1 MKIKKEYIAQSDGE
15 ENRMSNYTQTFEAD
29 TGKILNIVINS
40 LYSERDIF
48 LRELLSNASDAIQ
61 KRKFLGQTDPSILNI
76 EADNIEIIVNK
87 KKKIIEI
94 TDTGIGLTEAE
105 LAETLGTIAK
115 SGTSAF
121 LKEMEGEENS
131 KDAAKTLIGQFGVGF
146 YSAFMVADKVEVVS
160 RKAGDTQCSSWE
172 SDGQSGFSISN
183 SKEEQAVGTKIRLSL
198 KKDAKEFADPDKIK
212 GLIKKYSDHISFPI
226 NIKEA
231 DGEIEQVNSATAI
244 WTKTASEIS
253 KEEYKEFYNSTFG
266 TFDEPFATLHNKSE
280 GTLEFTNLL
289 FIPKTAPFDLFDP
302 ERKTKINLYINRVFI
317 SNDLDGV
324 IPTWL
329 RFVKGILDTTSLDLN
344 VSREMVQNNPVLKK
358 ISKSLTKR
366 VLSELKKRLKKD
378 EEAYDAFWEQFGK
391 VLKEG
396 LYEDLE
402 NKDKIAEIIKVHSLK
417 EDKLITLQGYID
429 SMVDGQDKIYV
440 LTADTLAQAQSS
452 PHLEGFKA
460 KGIDVLLM
468 TDPIDAFWTSQ
479 MRSFQEKNFVSIS
492 REKYDITKLGDV
504 KEEDVEET
512 KNTDETYS
520 PIIKE
525 CLGEMVEDVKASNNL
540 VDSPVRL
547 VAGEGGLDFNLERI
561 LKAQNPD
568 FEGSKKILEI
578 NTNHDL
584 IKKLPA
590 LPSETQKSLC
600 RVLFEQARILDGEM
614 PSDSLQFSKDLIT
627 IGLKLK

>member
-1 MKIKKEYIAQSDGE
+1 MIKECIAQTGNQE
-15 ENRMSNYTQTFEAD
+15 TRMSNYTQTFEAD

-40 LYSERDIF
+40 LYSDRDIF

-61 KRKFLGQTDPSILNI
+61 KRKFLGQTDPAVLNNEI
-76 EADNIEIIVNK
+76 DNIEIVINK

-94 TDTGIGLTEAE
+94 TDTGIGLSDAE

-121 LKEMEGEENS
+121 LQELDGEESS

-160 RKAGDTQCSSWE
+160 RKAGTSKSSIWE
-172 SDGQSGFSISN
+172 SDGQSGFAINN
-183 SKEEQAVGTKIRLSL
+183 SEDDQAVGTKIILHL
-198 KKDAKEFADPDKIK
+198 KKDAKEFATSDKIK
-212 GLIKKYSDHISFPI
+212 SLIKKYSDHISVPI
-226 NIKEA
+226 NIKET
-231 DGEIEQVNSATAI
+231 DGEIEQVNSATAL
-244 WTKTASEIS
+244 WTKPTSKIS
-253 KEEYKEFYNSTFG
+253 DEDYKEFYNSTFG

-317 SNDLDGV
+317 SNDLEGV

-329 RFVKGILDTTSLDLN
+329 RFIKGILDTSSLDLN

-378 EEAYDAFWEQFGK
+378 EVAYDAFWEQFGK

-396 LYEDLE
+396 LYEDIE
-402 NKDKIAEIIKVHSLK
+402 NKDKIAEIIRVRSLK
-417 EDKLITLQGYID
+417 EDKLITLQSYIE

-440 LTADTLAQAQSS
+440 LTADTMAQAQSS

-479 MRSFQEKNFVSIS
+479 MRSFEEKDFVSIS
-492 REKYDITKLGDV
+492 REKYDIAKLGEV
-504 KEEDVEET
+504 KDGDVEET
-512 KNTDETYS
+512 ENADETYS

-578 NTNHDL
+578 NTNHEL

-614 PSDSLQFSKDLIT
+614 PSDSLQFSRDLVT
-627 IGLKLK
+627 IGLKLA

>member
-1 MKIKKEYIAQSDGE
+1 MIKECIAQTGNQE
-15 ENRMSNYTQTFEAD
+15 TRMSNYTQTFEAD

-40 LYSERDIF
+40 LYSDRDIF

-61 KRKFLGQTDPSILNI
+61 KRKFLGQTDPAVLNNEI
-76 EADNIEIIVNK
+76 DNIEIVVNK

-94 TDTGIGLTEAE
+94 TDTGIGLTDAE

-121 LKEMEGEENS
+121 LQELDGEESS

-160 RKAGDTQCSSWE
+160 RKAGTSKSSIWE
-172 SDGQSGFSISN
+172 SDGQSGFSINN
-183 SKEEQAVGTKIRLSL
+183 SEDEQVVGTKIILHL
-198 KKDAKEFADPDKIK
+198 KKDAKEFATTDKIK
-212 GLIKKYSDHISFPI
+212 SLIKKYSDHISVPI

-231 DGEIEQVNSATAI
+231 DGEIEQANSATAI
-244 WTKTASEIS
+244 WTKATSEIS
-253 KEEYKEFYNSTFG
+253 DEEYKEFYNSTFG

-317 SNDLDGV
+317 SNDLEGV

-329 RFVKGILDTTSLDLN
+329 RFIKGILDTTSLDLN

-378 EEAYDAFWEQFGK
+378 EVAYDAFWEQFGK

-396 LYEDLE
+396 LYEDIE
-402 NKDKIAEIIKVHSLK
+402 NKDKIAEIIRVRSFK
-417 EDKLITLQGYID
+417 EDKLITLQSYLD
-429 SMVDGQDKIYV
+429 SMIDGQDKIYV
-440 LTADTLAQAQSS
+440 LTADTLEQAQSS

-460 KGIDVLLM
+460 QGIDVLLM

-479 MRSFQEKNFVSIS
+479 MKSFQEKDFLSIS
-492 REKYDITKLGDV
+492 REKYDISKLGKV
-504 KEEDVEET
+504 KDEDGEDNE
-512 KNTDETYS
+512 NTDEVYS

-525 CLGEMVEDVKASNNL
+525 CLGDLVEDVKASKNL
-540 VDSPVRL
+540 IDSPVRL

-561 LKAQNPD
+561 LKAQNPE
-568 FEGSKKILEI
+568 FEGSKKVLEI
-578 NTNHDL
+578 NLTHKL

-590 LPSETQKSLC
+590 LSSETQKSLC

-614 PSDSLQFSKDLIT
+614 PSNSLQFSKDLIAL
-627 IGLKLK
+627 GLKVV

>member
-1 MKIKKEYIAQSDGE
+1 
-15 ENRMSNYTQTFEAD
+15 
-29 TGKILNIVINS
+29 
-40 LYSERDIF
+40 
-48 LRELLSNASDAIQ
+48 
-61 KRKFLGQTDPSILNI
+61 
-76 EADNIEIIVNK
+76 
-87 KKKIIEI
+87 
-94 TDTGIGLTEAE
+94 
-105 LAETLGTIAK
+105 
-115 SGTSAF
+115 
-121 LKEMEGEENS
+121 
-131 KDAAKTLIGQFGVGF
+131 
-146 YSAFMVADKVEVVS
+146 
-160 RKAGDTQCSSWE
+160 
-172 SDGQSGFSISN
+172 
-183 SKEEQAVGTKIRLSL
+183 
-198 KKDAKEFADPDKIK
+198 
-212 GLIKKYSDHISFPI
+212 
-226 NIKEA
+226 
-231 DGEIEQVNSATAI
+231 
-244 WTKTASEIS
+244 
-253 KEEYKEFYNSTFG
+253 
-266 TFDEPFATLHNKSE
+266 
-280 GTLEFTNLL
+280 
-289 FIPKTAPFDLFDP
+289 
-302 ERKTKINLYINRVFI
+302 
-317 SNDLDGV
+317 
-324 IPTWL
+324 
-329 RFVKGILDTTSLDLN
+329 
-344 VSREMVQNNPVLKK
+344 MVQNNPVLKK

>member
-1 MKIKKEYIAQSDGE
+1 MIKECIAQTGNQE
-15 ENRMSNYTQTFEAD
+15 TRMSNYTQTFEAD

-40 LYSERDIF
+40 LYSDRDIF

-61 KRKFLGQTDPSILNI
+61 KRKFLGQTDPAVLNNEI
-76 EADNIEIIVNK
+76 DNIEIVVNK

-94 TDTGIGLTEAE
+94 TDTGIGLTDAE

-121 LKEMEGEENS
+121 LQELDGEESS

-160 RKAGDTQCSSWE
+160 RKAGTSKSSIWE
-172 SDGQSGFSISN
+172 SDGQSGFSIDN
-183 SKEEQAVGTKIRLSL
+183 SKDEQAVGTKIILHL
-198 KKDAKEFADPDKIK
+198 KKDAKEFATTDKIK
-212 GLIKKYSDHISFPI
+212 SLIKKYSDHISVPI

-231 DGEIEQVNSATAI
+231 DGEIEQANSATAI
-244 WTKTASEIS
+244 WTKATSEIS
-253 KEEYKEFYNSTFG
+253 DEEYKEFYNSTFG

-317 SNDLDGV
+317 SNDLEGV

-329 RFVKGILDTTSLDLN
+329 RFIKGILDTTSLDLN

-378 EEAYDAFWEQFGK
+378 EVAYDAFWEQFGK

-396 LYEDLE
+396 LYEDIE
-402 NKDKIAEIIKVHSLK
+402 NKDKIAEIIRVRSFK
-417 EDKLITLQGYID
+417 EDKLITLQSYLD
-429 SMVDGQDKIYV
+429 SMIDGQDKIYV
-440 LTADTLAQAQSS
+440 LTADTLEQAQSS

-460 KGIDVLLM
+460 QGIDVLLM

-479 MRSFQEKNFVSIS
+479 MKSFQEKDFLSIS
-492 REKYDITKLGDV
+492 REKYDISKLGEV
-504 KEEDVEET
+504 KDEDGEDNE
-512 KNTDETYS
+512 NTDEVYS

-525 CLGEMVEDVKASNNL
+525 CLGDLVEDVKASKNL
-540 VDSPVRL
+540 IDSPVRL

-561 LKAQNPD
+561 LKAQNPE
-568 FEGSKKILEI
+568 FEGSKKVLEI
-578 NTNHDL
+578 NLTHKL

-590 LPSETQKSLC
+590 LSSETQKSLC

-614 PSDSLQFSKDLIT
+614 PSNSLQFSKDLIAL
-627 IGLKLK
+627 GLKVV

>member
-1 MKIKKEYIAQSDGE
+1 MIKECIAQTGNQE
-15 ENRMSNYTQTFEAD
+15 TRMSNYTQTFEAD

-40 LYSERDIF
+40 LYSDRDIF

-61 KRKFLGQTDPSILNI
+61 KRKFLGQTDPAVLNNEI
-76 EADNIEIIVNK
+76 DNIEIVINK

-94 TDTGIGLTEAE
+94 TDTGIGLSDAE

-121 LKEMEGEENS
+121 LQELDGEESS

-160 RKAGDTQCSSWE
+160 RKAGTSKSSIWE
-172 SDGQSGFSISN
+172 SDGQSGFAINN
-183 SKEEQAVGTKIRLSL
+183 SEDDQAVGTKVILHL
-198 KKDAKEFADPDKIK
+198 KKDAKEFATPDKIK
-212 GLIKKYSDHISFPI
+212 SLIKKYSDHINVPI

-244 WTKTASEIS
+244 WTRPTSKIS
-253 KEEYKEFYNSTFG
+253 GEEYKEFYNSTFG
-266 TFDEPFATLHNKSE
+266 SFDEPFATLHNKSE

-317 SNDLDGV
+317 SNDLEGV

-329 RFVKGILDTTSLDLN
+329 RFIKGILDTSSLDLN

-378 EEAYDAFWEQFGK
+378 EVAYDAFWEQFGK

-396 LYEDLE
+396 LYEDIE
-402 NKDKIAEIIKVHSLK
+402 NKDKIAEIIRVRSFK
-417 EDKLITLQGYID
+417 EDKLITLQSYIE

-440 LTADTLAQAQSS
+440 LTADTMAQAQSS

-479 MRSFQEKNFVSIS
+479 MRSFEEKDFVSIS
-492 REKYDITKLGDV
+492 REKYDIAKLGEV
-504 KEEDVEET
+504 KDGDVEET
-512 KNTDETYS
+512 ENADETYS

-578 NTNHDL
+578 NTNHEL

-614 PSDSLQFSKDLIT
+614 PSDSLRFSRDLVT
-627 IGLKLK
+627 IGLKLA

>member
-1 MKIKKEYIAQSDGE
+1 MKIKKEYIAQSNGE

-253 KEEYKEFYNSTFG
+253 KGEYKEFYNSTFG

>member
-1 MKIKKEYIAQSDGE
+1 MIKECIAQTGNQE
-15 ENRMSNYTQTFEAD
+15 TRLSNYTQTFEAD
-29 TGKILNIVINS
+29 TGKILNIGINS
-40 LYSERDIF
+40 LYSDRDIF

-61 KRKFLGQTDPSILNI
+61 KRKFLGQTDPAVLNNEI
-76 EADNIEIIVNK
+76 DNIEIVVNK

-94 TDTGIGLTEAE
+94 TDTGIGLTDAE

-121 LKEMEGEENS
+121 LQELDGEESS

-160 RKAGDTQCSSWE
+160 RKAGTSKSSIWE
-172 SDGQSGFSISN
+172 SDGQSGFSINN
-183 SKEEQAVGTKIRLSL
+183 SEDEQVVGTKIILHL
-198 KKDAKEFADPDKIK
+198 KKDAKEFATTDKIK
-212 GLIKKYSDHISFPI
+212 SLIKKYSDHISVPI

-231 DGEIEQVNSATAI
+231 DGEIEQANSATAI
-244 WTKTASEIS
+244 WTKATSEIS
-253 KEEYKEFYNSTFG
+253 DEEYKEFYNSTFG

-317 SNDLDGV
+317 SNDLEGV

-329 RFVKGILDTTSLDLN
+329 RFIKGILDTTSLDLN

-378 EEAYDAFWEQFGK
+378 EVAYDAFWEQFGK

-396 LYEDLE
+396 LYEDIE
-402 NKDKIAEIIKVHSLK
+402 NKDKIAEIIRVRSFK
-417 EDKLITLQGYID
+417 EDKLITLQSYID
-429 SMVDGQDKIYV
+429 SMIDGQDKIYV
-440 LTADTLAQAQSS
+440 LTADTLEQAQSS

-460 KGIDVLLM
+460 QGIDVLLM

-479 MRSFQEKNFVSIS
+479 MKSFQEKDFLSIS
-492 REKYDITKLGDV
+492 REKYDISKLGEV
-504 KEEDVEET
+504 KDEDGEDNE
-512 KNTDETYS
+512 NTDEVYS

-525 CLGEMVEDVKASNNL
+525 CLGDLVEDVKASKNL
-540 VDSPVRL
+540 IDSPVRL

-561 LKAQNPD
+561 LKAQNPE
-568 FEGSKKILEI
+568 FEGSKKVLEI
-578 NTNHDL
+578 NLTHKL

-590 LPSETQKSLC
+590 LSSETQKSLC

-614 PSDSLQFSKDLIT
+614 PSNSLQFSKDLIAL
-627 IGLKLK
+627 GLKVE

>member
-1 MKIKKEYIAQSDGE
+1 MIKECIAQTGNQE
-15 ENRMSNYTQTFEAD
+15 TRMSNYTQTFEAD

-40 LYSERDIF
+40 LYSDRDIF

-61 KRKFLGQTDPSILNI
+61 KRKFLGQTDPAVLNNEI
-76 EADNIEIIVNK
+76 DNIEIVVNK

-94 TDTGIGLTEAE
+94 TDTGIGLTDAE

-121 LKEMEGEENS
+121 LQELDGEESS

-146 YSAFMVADKVEVVS
+146 YSAFMVSDKVEVVS
-160 RKAGDTQCSSWE
+160 RKAGTSKSSIWE
-172 SDGQSGFSISN
+172 SDGQSGFSINN
-183 SKEEQAVGTKIRLSL
+183 SEDEQVVGTKIILHL
-198 KKDAKEFADPDKIK
+198 KKDAKEFATTDKIK
-212 GLIKKYSDHISFPI
+212 SLIKKYSDHISVPI

-231 DGEIEQVNSATAI
+231 DGEIEQANSATAI
-244 WTKTASEIS
+244 WTKATSEIS
-253 KEEYKEFYNSTFG
+253 DEEYKEFYNSTFG

-317 SNDLDGV
+317 SNDLEGV

-329 RFVKGILDTTSLDLN
+329 RFIKGILDTTSLDLN

-378 EEAYDAFWEQFGK
+378 EVAYDAFWEQFGK

-396 LYEDLE
+396 LYEDIE
-402 NKDKIAEIIKVHSLK
+402 NKDKIAEIIRVRSFK
-417 EDKLITLQGYID
+417 EDKLITLQSYLD
-429 SMVDGQDKIYV
+429 SMIDGQDKIYV
-440 LTADTLAQAQSS
+440 LTADTLEQAQSS

-460 KGIDVLLM
+460 QGIDVLLM

-479 MRSFQEKNFVSIS
+479 MKSFQEKDFLSIS
-492 REKYDITKLGDV
+492 REKYDISKLGEV
-504 KEEDVEET
+504 KDEDGEDNE
-512 KNTDETYS
+512 NTDEVYS

-525 CLGEMVEDVKASNNL
+525 CLGDLVEDVKASKNL
-540 VDSPVRL
+540 IDSPVRL

-561 LKAQNPD
+561 LKAQNPE
-568 FEGSKKILEI
+568 FEGSKKVLEI
-578 NTNHDL
+578 NLTHKL

-590 LPSETQKSLC
+590 LSSETQKSLC

-614 PSDSLQFSKDLIT
+614 PSNSLQFSKDLIAL
-627 IGLKLK
+627 GLKVV

>member
-1 MKIKKEYIAQSDGE
+1 MIKECIAQTGNQE
-15 ENRMSNYTQTFEAD
+15 TRMSNYTQTFEAD

-40 LYSERDIF
+40 LYSDRDIF

-61 KRKFLGQTDPSILNI
+61 KRKFLGQTDPAVLNNEI
-76 EADNIEIIVNK
+76 DNIEIVVNK

-94 TDTGIGLTEAE
+94 TDTGIGLTDAE

-121 LKEMEGEENS
+121 LQELDGEESS

-160 RKAGDTQCSSWE
+160 RKAGTSKSSIWE
-172 SDGQSGFSISN
+172 SDGQSGFSINDS
-183 SKEEQAVGTKIRLSL
+183 EDEQVVGTKIILHL
-198 KKDAKEFADPDKIK
+198 KKDAKEFATTDKIK
-212 GLIKKYSDHISFPI
+212 SLIKKYSDHISVPI

-231 DGEIEQVNSATAI
+231 DGEIEQANSATAI
-244 WTKTASEIS
+244 WTKATSEIS
-253 KEEYKEFYNSTFG
+253 DEEYKEFYNSTFG

-317 SNDLDGV
+317 SNDLEGV

-329 RFVKGILDTTSLDLN
+329 RFIKGILDTTSLDLN

-378 EEAYDAFWEQFGK
+378 EVAYDAFWEQFGK

-396 LYEDLE
+396 LYEDIE
-402 NKDKIAEIIKVHSLK
+402 NKDKIAEIIRVRSFK
-417 EDKLITLQGYID
+417 EDKLITLQSYLD
-429 SMVDGQDKIYV
+429 SMIDGQDKIYV
-440 LTADTLAQAQSS
+440 LTADTLEQAQSS

-460 KGIDVLLM
+460 QGIDVLLM

-479 MRSFQEKNFVSIS
+479 MKSFQEKDFLSIS
-492 REKYDITKLGDV
+492 REKYDISKLGEV
-504 KEEDVEET
+504 KDEDGEDNE
-512 KNTDETYS
+512 NTDEVYS

-525 CLGEMVEDVKASNNL
+525 CLGDLVEDVKASKNL
-540 VDSPVRL
+540 IDSPVRL

-561 LKAQNPD
+561 LKAQNPE
-568 FEGSKKILEI
+568 FEGSKKVLEI
-578 NTNHDL
+578 NLTHKL

-590 LPSETQKSLC
+590 LSSETQKSLC

-614 PSDSLQFSKDLIT
+614 PSNSLQFSKDLIAL
-627 IGLKLK
+627 GLKVV

>member
-1 MKIKKEYIAQSDGE
+1 MIKECIAQTGNQE
-15 ENRMSNYTQTFEAD
+15 TRMSNYTQTFEAD

-40 LYSERDIF
+40 LYSDRDIF

-61 KRKFLGQTDPSILNI
+61 KRKFLGQTDPAVLNNEI
-76 EADNIEIIVNK
+76 DNIEIVVNK

-94 TDTGIGLTEAE
+94 TDTGIGLTDAE

-121 LKEMEGEENS
+121 LQELDGEESS

-160 RKAGDTQCSSWE
+160 RKAGTSKSSIWE
-172 SDGQSGFSISN
+172 SDGQSGFSINN
-183 SKEEQAVGTKIRLSL
+183 SEDEQVVGTKIILHL
-198 KKDAKEFADPDKIK
+198 KKDAKEFATTDKIK
-212 GLIKKYSDHISFPI
+212 SLIKKYSDHISVPI

-231 DGEIEQVNSATAI
+231 DGEIEQANSATAI
-244 WTKTASEIS
+244 WTKATSEIS
-253 KEEYKEFYNSTFG
+253 DEEYKEFYNSTFG

-317 SNDLDGV
+317 SNDLEGV

-329 RFVKGILDTTSLDLN
+329 RFIKGILDTTSLDLN

-378 EEAYDAFWEQFGK
+378 EVAYDAFWEQFGK

-396 LYEDLE
+396 LYEDIE
-402 NKDKIAEIIKVHSLK
+402 NKDKIAEIIRVRSFK
-417 EDKLITLQGYID
+417 EDKLITLQSYLD
-429 SMVDGQDKIYV
+429 SMIDGQDKIYV
-440 LTADTLAQAQSS
+440 LTADTLEQAQSS

-460 KGIDVLLM
+460 QGIDVLLM

-479 MRSFQEKNFVSIS
+479 MKSFQEKDFLSIS
-492 REKYDITKLGDV
+492 REKYDISKLGEV
-504 KEEDVEET
+504 KDEDGEDNE
-512 KNTDETYS
+512 NTDEVYS

-525 CLGEMVEDVKASNNL
+525 CLGDLVEDVKASKNL
-540 VDSPVRL
+540 IDSPVRL

-561 LKAQNPD
+561 LKAQNPE

-578 NTNHDL
+578 NLTHKL

-590 LPSETQKSLC
+590 LSSETQKSLC

-614 PSDSLQFSKDLIT
+614 PSNSLQFSKDLIALS
-627 IGLKLK
+627 LKVE